1 MASDHR
7 VAAFLGAAWRR
18 RFGLEPLLLFLLLG
32 AAPLACTRYPE
43 IPEREV
49 MSAPSPPPRPANLPP
64 PSAVPPAP
72 FAPKEDYRIG
82 PEDVLDIH
90 VWGHDDLSKQVPVSQ
105 TGDFSFPLIG
115 QVKASGRTVAEVQ
128 KEMIGR
134 LGDGYL
140 VNPQVTVTVKE
151 YRSQKVFV
159 VGEVKNPGTFPL
171 TGPSLVM
178 EVLAKAGGPTEKA
191 GSELLVIR
199 PKDPGRKG
207 GPLTVEEA
215 QAGEVIPLD
224 LRAIQ
229 AGDVSRNIPLQHG
242 DTVFVPKGAHFYV
255 FGEVKNPGQFKHE
268 QGITVL
274 KAITIAGGLTDKAA
288 ARRTTVIREKAGVRV
303 EIPARMSDL
312 VEPNDIVMV
321 PESFF

>member
-1 MASDHR
+1 MALLY
-7 VAAFLGAAWRR
+7 VFLGSVV
-18 RFGLEPLLLFLLLG
+18 P
-32 AAPLACTRYPE
+32 ACTRYPE

-49 MSAPSPPPRPANLPP
+49 MSVPSPAPRLASLPAHPV
-64 PSAVPPAP
+64 AQATP

-105 TGDFSFPLIG
+105 SGDFSFPLIG
-115 QVKASGRTVAEVQ
+115 QVRASGRTVAEVQ

-134 LGDGYL
+134 LADGYL

-151 YRSQKVFV
+151 YKSQKVFV

-178 EVLAKAGGPTEKA
+178 EMLAKAGGPTEKA
-191 GSELLVIR
+191 GTEVLVIR

-207 GPLTVEEA
+207 GPLSPEEA
-215 QAGEVIPLD
+215 GAGEVMQLD

-229 AGDVSRNIPLQHG
+229 AGDVSRNIAVQHG
-242 DTVFVPKGAHFYV
+242 DTVFVPKGAYFYV

-274 KAITIAGGLTDKAA
+274 KAITIAGGITDKAA
-288 ARRTTVIREKAGVRV
+288 ARRTTVVREKGGVRV
-303 EIPARMSDL
+303 ELPVRMSDL

>member
-1 MASDHR
+1 
-7 VAAFLGAAWRR
+7 
-18 RFGLEPLLLFLLLG
+18 
-32 AAPLACTRYPE
+32 
-43 IPEREV
+43 

-90 VWGHDDLSKQVPVSQ
+90 VWGHEDLSKQVPVSQ

-159 VGEVKNPGTFPL
+159 VGEVKNPG
-171 TGPSLVM
+171 
-178 EVLAKAGGPTEKA
+178 
-191 GSELLVIR
+191 
-199 PKDPGRKG
+199 
-207 GPLTVEEA
+207 
-215 QAGEVIPLD
+215 
-224 LRAIQ
+224 
-229 AGDVSRNIPLQHG
+229 
-242 DTVFVPKGAHFYV
+242 
-255 FGEVKNPGQFKHE
+255 QFKHE

>member
-1 MASDHR
+1 MMKSCMRLA
-7 VAAFLGAAWRR
+7 LLCLCM
-18 RFGLEPLLLFLLLG
+18 GL
-32 AAPLACTRYPE
+32 AILACTRYPD

-49 MSAPSPPPRPANLPP
+49 MSAPSPAPRPANLPP
-64 PSAVPPAP
+64 PPLAQAAP
-72 FAPKEDYRIG
+72 FAPKEDYKIG

-105 TGDFSFPLIG
+105 SGDFSFPLIG
-115 QVKASGRTVAEVQ
+115 QVRASGRTVAEVQ
-128 KEMIGR
+128 KEMTRR
-134 LGDGYL
+134 LADGYL

-151 YRSQKVFV
+151 YKSQKVFV
-159 VGEVKNPGTFPL
+159 VGEVRNPGTFPL

-191 GSELLVIR
+191 GTEVLVIR

-207 GPLTVEEA
+207 GPLSPEEA
-215 QAGEVIPLD
+215 GAGEVMQLD

-229 AGDVSRNIPLQHG
+229 AGDVSRNIPVQHG
-242 DTVFVPKGAHFYV
+242 DTVFVPKGAYFYV
-255 FGEVKNPGQFKHE
+255 FGEVKSPGQFKHE

-274 KAITIAGGLTDKAA
+274 KAIAIAGGITDKAA
-288 ARRTTVIREKAGVRV
+288 AKRTTVIREKGGVRV
-303 EIPARMSDL
+303 ELPARMSDL

>member
-1 MASDHR
+1 MKSCT
-7 VAAFLGAAWRR
+7 
-18 RFGLEPLLLFLLLG
+18 RFALLSLCMGL
-32 AAPLACTRYPE
+32 AILACARYPE

-49 MSAPSPPPRPANLPP
+49 MTAPSPTPRPANLPP
-64 PSAVPPAP
+64 APLTQAGP
-72 FAPKEDYRIG
+72 FALKEDYKIG

-105 TGDFSFPLIG
+105 SGDFSFPLIG
-115 QVKASGRTVAEVQ
+115 QVRASGRTVAEVQ
-128 KEMIGR
+128 KEMIRR
-134 LGDGYL
+134 LADGYL
-140 VNPQVTVTVKE
+140 VNPQVTVTVRE
-151 YRSQKVFV
+151 YKSQKVFV

-191 GSELLVIR
+191 GTEILVIR

-207 GPLTVEEA
+207 GPLSPEEVG
-215 QAGEVIPLD
+215 AGEVMQLD

-229 AGDVSRNIPLQHG
+229 AGDVSRNIPIQHG
-242 DTVFVPKGAHFYV
+242 DTVFVPKGAYFYV

-274 KAITIAGGLTDKAA
+274 KAIAIAGGITDKAA
-288 ARRTTVIREKAGVRV
+288 ARRTTVVREKGGVRV
-303 EIPARMSDL
+303 ELPVRMSDL